1 METGGLEMTHP
12 EVTQSP
18 ALLIAAL
25 AALAV
30 AEAGC
35 ANHPARPASRVTVD
49 VSPALLDAAHK
60 LGYSPVLHNGKIIYC
75 QREELTGSMVP
86 TEQCIGEAALVGDI
100 AAQRE
105 ALQDLENARGQG
117 SKQAVQADPN

>member
-1 METGGLEMTHP
+1 METGGLEMTDP
-12 EVTQSP
+12 EKTKSP
-18 ALLIAAL
+18 VLLIAAL

-35 ANHPARPASRVTVD
+35 ASHPARPASQLTVD
-49 VSPALLDAAHK
+49 VSPELLDAAHK
-60 LGYSPVLHNGKIIYC
+60 LGYSPVFRDGKIIYC

-86 TEQCIGEAALVGDI
+86 TQNCIGEAALVGDI

-105 ALQDLENARGQG
+105 ALEDLQNARGQG
-117 SKQAVQADPN
+117 SKPPVQADPN